1 MTKKFY
7 IFLLFLAIVT
17 VSTFSGR
24 ELSRINNLKLEPLV
38 EVITLNFVP
47 NETEISQHQ
56 SKLMV
61 GKSYIDFGNAL
72 GLKESKNNYSAVS
85 KYGYLGKYQ
94 FSKFTIKLL
103 GVDDPKSF
111 LESPELQEKVFNAY
125 VAANK
130 YVLRKEIDKFVG
142 KTMNGTKIT
151 ESGILAAAHLAGP
164 SNVKTYLT
172 NNGNIR
178 FQDKFGSSI
187 RHFMKQF
194 GGYDT
199 TIIEAKKNP
208 KVEIQLTEINLA
220 E

>member
-24 ELSRINNLKLEPLV
+24 ELSRINSLKLEPIV
-38 EVITLNFVP
+38 EVIKMNFVP
-47 NETEISQHQ
+47 NETETSLHQ

-61 GKSYIDFGNAL
+61 GKTYIDFGNAL
-72 GLKESKNNYSAVS
+72 GFKESKNNYNAVS

-94 FSKFTIKLL
+94 FSKYTIRLL
-103 GVDDPKSF
+103 GVDDSDAF

-130 YVLRKEIDKFVG
+130 YDLRKEIDKYVG
-142 KTMNGTKIT
+142 RIINGTKIT
-151 ESGILAAAHLAGP
+151 ESGIIAAAHLAGP
-164 SNVKTYLT
+164 SNVKTYLF

-187 RHFMKQF
+187 RHFMKFF

-199 TIIEAKKNP
+199 SIIDAKQNP
-208 KVEIQLTEINLA
+208 KVEFQLPE
-220 E
+220 